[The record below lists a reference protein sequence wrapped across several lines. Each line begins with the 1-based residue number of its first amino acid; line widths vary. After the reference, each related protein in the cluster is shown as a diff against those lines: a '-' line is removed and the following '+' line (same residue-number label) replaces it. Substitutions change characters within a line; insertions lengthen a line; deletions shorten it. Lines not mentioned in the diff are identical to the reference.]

1 MAELDIWSML
11 VLLGVPSAL
20 TGFCFWLVQR
30 RITNRDKKYEA
41 AEQARA
47 EREHRQEAAREE
59 LMLLAIQGTNA
70 SLSLCEAT
78 AKAVQKIPDAHCN
91 GDMHTAL
98 DYAGEVKK
106 KLDIFLAKQGVHSV
120 L

>member
-1 MAELDIWSML
+1 MAEFDIWSML

-20 TGFCFWLVQR
+20 TGFCFWLIQR

-41 AEQARA
+41 AEQERA
-47 EREHRQEAAREE
+47 EREHRQEEAREA
-59 LMLLAIQGTNA
+59 LMVLAILGTNA

-91 GDMHTAL
+91 GDMHAAL
-98 DYAGEVKK
+98 NYAGDVKK
-106 KLDIFLAKQGVHSV
+106 QLDTFLAKQGVHSV

>member
-1 MAELDIWSML
+1 MAELDIWSLL

-30 RITNRDKKYEA
+30 RITKRDKKYEA

-47 EREHRQEAAREE
+47 EREHKQEEAREA
-59 LMLLAIQGTNA
+59 LMVLAIQGTNA

-78 AKAVQKIPDAHCN
+78 ARAVQKIPDAHCN
-91 GDMHTAL
+91 GDMHAAL
-98 DYAGEVKK
+98 DYAGKVKEE
-106 KLDIFLAKQGVHSV
+106 LDTFLAKQGVHSV